1 MASRGRT
8 RSRTRAAKKAS
19 SSKKSASGGKRA
31 AKVKPDARQKPI
43 EVRGSSR
50 ARAKG
55 AVRLRDATASS
66 PVYVTITLRGP
77 KLPDVSTLGA
87 ASRNMNRGFRASKS
101 DADKVAAV
109 LRGFGLSIDEVSLE
123 TRSMCVSG
131 TVAQMEAAFHPNLG
145 IYQSAAQPEFR
156 DREGDYTV
164 PASIRKIVTSVL
176 GFGERQVAHRRPARA
191 RAARARRLHA
201 FAPADIEGHYRF
213 PLGRGAGEKI
223 AIAEFGGGYFAEDLV
238 KYCRKFG
245 RAVPTVKTI
254 SIDMPVRNLT
264 QIKRLKKARAKEE
277 IDLSG
282 EVMMDVQ
289 VVAGLCPEAEI
300 SLYFAKDHQKGW
312 VDLLNR
318 VIQDRPVALSISWGA
333 AEDGG
338 DWSPAARNAI
348 NERLQ
353 IAALMGIT
361 VCCASGDDGSGD
373 MQTDRDAHVDF
384 PSSSPFALAV
394 GGTMITHQAG
404 KSLEQVWR
412 VGKGKRIH
420 DVGGS
425 TGGGVSAIFPR
436 QKWQNVSVK
445 SVNRKSIDGRV
456 VPDITALAGPPMYD
470 LIFQTKRSI
479 GGGTSASAPLLA
491 ALIARVNALLPQR
504 KRQRCLTPLLYRSTS
519 SGVPL
524 GRLVCHDIT
533 VGNNISLPKP
543 GVGYQA
549 GVGFDAASGWGTPI
563 GTSLLLALQGIGGR

>member
-1 MASRGRT
+1 MASRSKT
-8 RSRTRAAKKAS
+8 RAKKRAAKKAP
-19 SSKKSASGGKRA
+19 KKAASGRKP
-31 AKVKPDARQKPI
+31 AKAKPNAKQMPI

-55 AVRLRDATASS
+55 AVRLRNASAAS
-66 PVYVTITLRGP
+66 PVEITITLRGP
-77 KLPDVSTLGA
+77 KLPDLSATGT
-87 ASRNMNRGFRASKS
+87 ASASLRRNLRASKS
-101 DADKVAAV
+101 DADKVVAV
-109 LRGFGLSIDEVSLE
+109 LRGFSLTIDEVSLD
-123 TRSMCVSG
+123 TRSIRVSG
-131 TVAQMEAAFHPNLG
+131 TVAQMEAAFHPHLG
-145 IYQSAAQPEFR
+145 IYKSAAQPEFR

-164 PASIRKIVTSVL
+164 PASLKKIVTSVL
-176 GFGERQVAHRRPARA
+176 GFGERRVAQRRPARA
-191 RAARARRLHA
+191 RTARKRRLHA
-201 FAPADIEGHYRF
+201 FGPADIEGHYRF
-213 PLGRGAGEKI
+213 PPSYGAGEKI
-223 AIAEFGGGYFAEDLV
+223 AIAEFGGGYFAEDLL

-254 SIDMPVRNLT
+254 SIDMPVRNRA
-264 QIKRLKKARAKEE
+264 QINRLKRARAKEE

-300 SLYFAKDHQKGW
+300 SVYFARDHQKGW

-353 IAALMGIT
+353 VAALMGIT
-361 VCCASGDDGSGD
+361 VCCSSGDDGSGD
-373 MQTDRDAHVDF
+373 MLTDRRAHVDF

-394 GGTMITHQAG
+394 GGTMMTRQAG
-404 KSLEQVWR
+404 KPLEQVWR
-412 VGKGKRIH
+412 VGKGRRIH

-425 TGGGVSAIFPR
+425 TGGGVSTIFPR
-436 QKWQNVSVK
+436 EKWQNISVK

-470 LIFQTKRSI
+470 LIFLSKRSI

-543 GVGYQA
+543 GIGYHA
-549 GVGFDAASGWGTPI
+549 ITGFDAASGWGTPV